1 MALPHGRLWAAVLLL
16 GLALAAAHTAS
27 ALPPQPPS
35 SSRPKPAPR
44 PQPTPEEQWDKATRG
59 LKSITLSPQPEP
71 PSGKARDWHAQVVRK
86 WQTAAPQAPLRV
98 YKPAVPAVT
107 GVRGLKAVTL
117 SPQPEPPSS
126 RAQQGQRFARWAAAG
141 TIPLVKAP
149 LGSTAPLAPPVP
161 VARAVGRSLEGLDG
175 SRATDAKSPTV
186 SDPVNNKLTKSF
198 LPPPAEPKLG
208 FSGGGVPGTGDREGG
223 YYDACGAGT
232 QFKTVDCSSWSSA
245 PDLASY
251 GRQTS
256 TGVCDKN
263 YIECGSGGEGR
274 KRETYHIEV
283 SDVHGQRSKD
293 GKAAYYARARIMF
306 DRKTQPDQQYCWKR
320 VGAGGD
326 GCGCLC
332 AVALK
337 GSALG
342 RRPECRCEAV

>member
-1 MALPHGRLWAAVLLL
+1 MALPQGRLWAGVLLL
-16 GLALAAAHTAS
+16 GLALAAAQTAS

-35 SSRPKPAPR
+35 SSRPKPLPK
-44 PQPTPEEQWDKATRG
+44 PTAEEQWDKATRG
-59 LKSITLSPQPEP
+59 LKCPSHCHLSLSP
-71 PSGKARDWHAQVVRK
+71 PSGKVRDWYGQVVRK
-86 WQTAAPQAPLRV
+86 WQPAPQGPLTV
-98 YKPAVPAVT
+98 YKPALPA
-107 GVRGLKAVTL
+107 VRGLKAVTL
-117 SPQPEPPSS
+117 SPQPEPPVSHG
-126 RAQQGQRFARWAAAG
+126 QQVQRVPR
-141 TIPLVKAP
+141 LKAP
-149 LGSTAPLAPPVP
+149 VGSSGVYCPLPGGPCF
-161 VARAVGRSLEGLDG
+161 S
-175 SRATDAKSPTV
+175 ATGATTNITRIPEW
-186 SDPVNNKLTKSF
+186 DPVDNKLSKSF
-198 LPPPAEPKLG
+198 RPPPTETQG

-293 GKAAYYARARIMF
+293 GKAAYYARARIVVGW
-306 DRKTQPDQQYCWKR
+306 KTQPAHQYCWKR
-320 VGAGGD
+320 VGAGRD
-326 GCGCLC
+326 GCGCVC

-342 RRPECRCEAV
+342 RRPECRCEAE